1 MEIKH
6 IQNDS
11 LGYMVTNHIQRLG
24 HIMGSASLFE
34 TMLRFFSLNH
44 KEVRAAR
51 ALAHPHTRPPT
62 RSPAH
67 ALARPRALSVL
78 PAYQLNIGSQSLLTC
93 CLDEYGHYGAV

>member
-44 KEVRAAR
+44 KEVRAA
-51 ALAHPHTRPPT
+51 
-62 RSPAH
+62 H
-67 ALARPRALSVL
+67 ALARPPTHSPTRPRASSVL
-78 PAYQLNIGSQSLLTC
+78 PAYQLNIGSQSLFAC
-93 CLDEYGHYGAV
+93 CLDECGAV